1 MPIGMSVRGGAGGAE
16 TCAVRQHARP
26 LCGAQWRD
34 VRRAASEAKAI
45 GAKSVSVHGVQLWFP
60 KADLNDPGAEQMQ
73 ESLRPPLDELVGG
86 SKPDQ
91 ECSGSSEKTNTKQ
104 RRAARRARKQQ
115 QSRDALAYAACGL
128 RVVLLRALRRMR
140 WERMQAVWTQWM
152 RARQAMEARRRE
164 VLLYLRNLFWQAW
177 TRPRATAGL
186 GRLGATS
193 ERDDYIHT
201 RATRAWIRFRSAPNV
216 PRKAAGIASSKA
228 RASFV
233 ARVAS
238 RRPLER
244 TAGKPPTPVKRQ
256 KFFDYLDDSDD
267 GDDEPMRALVGALYP
282 P

>member
-1 MPIGMSVRGGAGGAE
+1 
-16 TCAVRQHARP
+16 
-26 LCGAQWRD
+26 
-34 VRRAASEAKAI
+34 
-45 GAKSVSVHGVQLWFP
+45 
-60 KADLNDPGAEQMQ
+60 MQ

-91 ECSGSSEKTNTKQ
+91 ECSGSSEKTNAKQ

-177 TRPRATAGL
+177 TRPRATGTAGL
-186 GRLGATS
+186 GRLEATS

-216 PRKAAGIASSKA
+216 PRKGGATASSKA

-244 TAGKPPTPVKRQ
+244 AAGKPPTPVKRQ

-267 GDDEPMRALVGALYP
+267 GDDEPMRALAGALYP

>member
-1 MPIGMSVRGGAGGAE
+1 MRGGAGGAE
-16 TCAVRQHARP
+16 TCAVRLHARP

-45 GAKSVSVHGVQLWFP
+45 GAKSVSVHGVKLWFP

-91 ECSGSSEKTNTKQ
+91 ECSGSSEKTNAKQ

-164 VLLYLRNLFWQAW
+164 VLLYLRNLFWQEM
-177 TRPRATAGL
+177 TGS
-186 GRLGATS
+186 LGALP
-193 ERDDYIHT
+193 EGYL
-201 RATRAWIRFRSAPNV
+201 RAGMRQRSQ
-216 PRKAAGIASSKA
+216 RLASI
-228 RASFV
+228 
-233 ARVAS
+233 
-238 RRPLER
+238 
-244 TAGKPPTPVKRQ
+244 T
-256 KFFDYLDDSDD
+256 Y
-267 GDDEPMRALVGALYP
+267 Y
-282 P
+282 